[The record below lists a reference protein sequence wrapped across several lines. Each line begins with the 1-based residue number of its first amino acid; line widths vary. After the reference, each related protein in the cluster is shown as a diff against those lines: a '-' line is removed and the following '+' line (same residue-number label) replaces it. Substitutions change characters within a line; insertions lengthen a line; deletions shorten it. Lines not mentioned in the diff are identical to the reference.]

1 VNVER
6 PETDAAD
13 AIADLWVDLAE
24 EQRAVGSHLRATEN
38 RDTIRENA
46 RRAIVADG
54 LYVAVAEA
62 GDEFDADAD
71 TFLGF
76 VMFSGGSELLATTAT
91 RGTIENLYVR
101 PEYRDSGIGG
111 ELMATAEE
119 RLAARGVDA
128 VKLEVLAG
136 NEAAQRFYRRHGYD
150 PHRVQLEKSV
160 ESDNH
165 SKG

>member
-6 PETDAAD
+6 PDTDAAD
-13 AIADLWVDLAE
+13 GIADLWVNLAE
-24 EQRAVGSHLRATEN
+24 EQRAVGSHLRAAEN
-38 RDTIRENA
+38 RDTVAENV

-62 GDEFDADAD
+62 DDGVEAAAG
-71 TFLGF
+71 TVLGF
-76 VMFSGGSELLATTAT
+76 VMFSAGSELLATTAT

-101 PEYRDSGIGG
+101 PEYRDGGIGG
-111 ELMATAEE
+111 ELIGTAEAK
-119 RLAARGVDA
+119 LASRGVDA
-128 VKLEVLAG
+128 VKLEVLAD
-136 NEAAQRFYRRHGYD
+136 NEAARRFYRRHGYD
-150 PHRVQLEKSV
+150 PHRVQLEKPV

>member
-1 VNVER
+1 MNVER
-6 PETDAAD
+6 PDTDAAD

-24 EQRAVGSHLRATEN
+24 EQRAVGSHLRAAEN
-38 RDTIRENA
+38 RDTISENV

-62 GDEFDADAD
+62 DDEFDADPG
-71 TFLGF
+71 TVLGF
-76 VMFSGGSELLATTAT
+76 VMFSAGSELLATTAT

-101 PEYRDSGIGG
+101 PEYRDRGIGG
-111 ELMATAEE
+111 ELMTTAEE
-119 RLAARGVDA
+119 RLATRGVDA
-128 VKLEVLAG
+128 VKLEVLAA
-136 NEAAQRFYRRHGYD
+136 NEAARRFYRRHGYD
-150 PHRVQLEKSV
+150 PHRVQLEKPV